1 MVADGRT
8 LLVVA
13 DGGRARIFEE
23 AHWGG
28 PLSEW
33 CDALTGLSPPAPGR
47 GPASGIVYDSHGH
60 ARHRIAVES
69 PHDKGE
75 REFLMR
81 LADRL
86 DTLAGERPFESL
98 VLIAAPRA
106 LGVLRKALPP
116 GMKHRLKASEASD
129 RLDADASDIR
139 EALRALRRESA

>member
-8 LLVVA
+8 LVVVA

-23 AHWGG
+23 SRWGG

-33 CDALTGLSPPAPGR
+33 CDALAGLTPPAPGR
-47 GPASGIVYDSHGH
+47 GPAPGSVHDSHGH
-60 ARHRIAVES
+60 ASHGIRAES

-75 REFLMR
+75 RAFLIC

-86 DTLAGERPFESL
+86 EALARERPFANL

-106 LGVLRKALPP
+106 LGVLREALPP
-116 GMKHRLKASEASD
+116 SMKHRLRASEASD
-129 RLDADASDIR
+129 RLDADAPHIR